1 MWLGAY
7 AGPAE
12 DSSTGTVRRGAQAVA
27 RENRQAALP
36 DGAENNRE
44 FSEGGGTP
52 GGLPRRRGLTA
63 GALGLFRGN
72 WRGLYGLSFGVAL
85 FAALGGCALVTAAF
99 AASWHNFALTWK
111 GARSEIAYED
121 PPVGYFPEQYTSIF
135 LRSLPF
141 MGLLLILAVFV
152 LALLHV
158 ANAVA
163 VRDAE
168 AGGRRP
174 GPGELW
180 RRSRPY
186 IWLALRVQLL
196 TLVCT
201 LPLALLAYLVAGF
214 FRHGGMMGI
223 EIEPLDYWSS
233 TRYRLLANGLTSVVV
248 IIALLVWLRL
258 SLATAAAVN
267 GASTA
272 RAAVRRSWSLTGGA
286 RRWRAL
292 PVCALLT
299 AAAVA
304 AYTALSYAA
313 EPLAHPVGLTVLW
326 LTNDNPYAAGAVM
339 EIVPAAVSLVL
350 LTALV
355 LPPVSAVLALLRTEQ
370 RPAKA
375 GKPR

>member
-1 MWLGAY
+1 M
-7 AGPAE
+7 
-12 DSSTGTVRRGAQAVA
+12 T

-36 DGAENNRE
+36 DGTENRE
-44 FSEGGGTP
+44 FPEGTGTQGRP
-52 GGLPRRRGLTA
+52 PRRRGLTA
-63 GALGLFRGN
+63 DTLGLFRGN
-72 WRGLYGLSFGVAL
+72 WHGLYGFSFGVAL
-85 FAALGGCALVTAAF
+85 LAALVGSALVAAAF
-99 AASWHNFALTWK
+99 ALSWHNFALTWK
-111 GARSEIAYED
+111 FARSDIAYED

-141 MGLLLILAVFV
+141 MGLLLLFAFFA
-152 LALLHV
+152 LALLHI

-168 AGGRRP
+168 ADGRHL

-186 IWLALRVQLL
+186 LWLAFRVQLL
-196 TLVCT
+196 TLLCT
-201 LPLALLAYLVAGF
+201 VPLALLAYFVAGF

-223 EIEPLDYWSS
+223 EFEPLDYWSS

-248 IIALLVWLRL
+248 IVALFVWLRL
-258 SLATAAAVN
+258 SLATAAAAN

-286 RRWRAL
+286 RRRRAL

-304 AYTALSYAA
+304 AYLALSYAA
-313 EPLAHPVGLTVLW
+313 EPLAHPVGLAVLW
-326 LTNDNPYAAGAVM
+326 LTNDNPYAAGSVM
-339 EIVPAAVSLVL
+339 EIVPAAVSLLL

-355 LPPVSAVLALLRTEQ
+355 VPPVSAALALLRTELS
-370 RPAKA
+370 PAQA
-375 GKPR
+375 GKPE